1 VSYVYPEI
9 DPVTRTGR
17 ARIEI
22 DNKDGALKPGMYAT
36 VTLQKDLGD
45 VVIAP
50 ADAIIDTGVR
60 RLVFVKVGETR
71 FEPRAVVLGP
81 RVDDGFVVVSGVG
94 AGDDVVIRAS
104 FLIDA
109 ESRLQAALQAG
120 AGGGGGHAGH
130 GGHGG

>member
-1 VSYVYPEI
+1 
-9 DPVTRTGR
+9 
-17 ARIEI
+17 
-22 DNKDGALKPGMYAT
+22 M
-36 VTLQKDLGD
+36 
-45 VVIAP
+45 
-50 ADAIIDTGVR
+50 R